1 MIREA
6 AELGR
11 LLIGPVLGAN
21 EERGDGRVV
30 MVIPGLFSGD
40 FYLEPLRAW
49 LRRIGYTAI
58 RSTLTVNAGCLLRLR
73 DQVQAQLVE
82 WQRRKTGP
90 LALIGHSRGGVIAWS
105 IAAQMG
111 ETVSHLAL
119 LGSPLTA
126 YRQSA
131 TSGQDVPR
139 RTPMGRVLG
148 QASNFARRMF
158 DPDCDFRPAIAHSFV
173 ILVDHSTPRR
183 HSSRSSAATM
193 KSSPQSPVESQQ
205 SRSLRLAAVMPR
217 WPITPR
223 FITRWLVFLQRSRLL
238 HIGQTARTDGQSIR
252 RGRR

>member
-148 QASNFARRMF
+148 QASNFARRML
-158 DPDCDFRPAIAHSFV
+158 DPDCDFPACNCAFV
-173 ILVDHSTPRR
+173 RDIG
-183 HSSRSSAATM
+183 
-193 KSSPQSPVESQQ
+193 
-205 SRSLRLAAVMPR
+205 RSLNPTTAFLSIISRDDEVVPPESSGIPAEQIIEVGGGHAALAYNPEVYHALA
-217 WPITPR
+217 R
-223 FITRWLVFLQRSRLL
+223 FLGAQPPAAHRPN
-238 HIGQTARTDGQSIR
+238 RTN
-252 RGRR
+252 

>member
-30 MVIPGLFSGD
+30 MVIPGLFGGD

-90 LALIGHSRGGVIAWS
+90 LALIGH
-105 IAAQMG
+105 
-111 ETVSHLAL
+111 
-119 LGSPLTA
+119 
-126 YRQSA
+126 
-131 TSGQDVPR
+131 
-139 RTPMGRVLG
+139 
-148 QASNFARRMF
+148 
-158 DPDCDFRPAIAHSFV
+158 
-173 ILVDHSTPRR
+173 
-183 HSSRSSAATM
+183 
-193 KSSPQSPVESQQ
+193 
-205 SRSLRLAAVMPR
+205 
-217 WPITPR
+217 
-223 FITRWLVFLQRSRLL
+223 
-238 HIGQTARTDGQSIR
+238 
-252 RGRR
+252 